1 LALSEVAKR
10 IIRDGSIRTKVHRTG
25 MYQFM
30 VFKVRYVDVGM
41 DKFVELF
48 VDRVIDLPEVERV
61 ANETGL
67 PVEVPN
73 GRVFPKGTGSKDFVV
88 PEPLPIS

>member
-1 LALSEVAKR
+1 MKLSETAKQ
-10 IIRDGSIRTKVHRTG
+10 IIRMGTLRTKVHRTG

-30 VFKVRYVDVGM
+30 VFKVKWVQLGQ
-41 DKFVELF
+41 DKFVELY

-61 ANETGL
+61 ANEVGL

-73 GRVFPKGTGSKDFVV
+73 GRVFPGGTGAADFSDRD
-88 PEPLPIS
+88 LSA